1 MSGVHVLAAP
11 DKFRGTASA
20 VEVAAAVAEAA
31 AAASA
36 SCESA
41 PMADGGEGTLDAL
54 GGPNRTSVVTGPLGE
69 PVTAP
74 WRLTRGVA
82 VIEMALASGL
92 ALAGGA
98 SGNDAVNATTAGTGE
113 LIAEAVAA
121 GARRVLVAVGG
132 SATTDGGLGAV
143 EALPSQARMSGVE
156 MIVACD
162 VRTAFV
168 DAAAVF
174 GPQKGASP
182 AQVELLTRRLRRL
195 AQIYE
200 RDFGVDV
207 SAMSGA
213 GAAGG
218 LAGGLAARGASLVD
232 GFDVVAEE
240 IDLRDRIGRCDLVV
254 TGEGRFDATSLEG
267 KVVGGAARLAAE
279 AGVPALAVVGSA
291 DPRAT
296 RPEGLEIVDLTL
308 RFGSDRARSD
318 TCACVRRAVREW
330 LAGLSGG
337 ASPSRPTPPG
347 RTAPR

>member
-1 MSGVHVLAAP
+1 MWPMRVLAAP

-20 VEVAAAVAEAA
+20 GEVAEAVA

-36 SCESA
+36 ASASCDRA

-54 GGPNRTSVVTGPLGE
+54 GGPNRSSVATGPLGE

-74 WRLTRGVA
+74 WRLSRGVA

-92 ALAGGA
+92 AVAGGA
-98 SGNDAVNATTAGTGE
+98 SGNDPVNATTSGTGE

-121 GARRVLVAVGG
+121 GAHRVLVAVGG
-132 SATTDGGLGAV
+132 SATTDGGLGAL
-143 EALPSQARMSGVE
+143 ESLPSPARMSGVE
-156 MIVACD
+156 MTVACD

-168 DAAAVF
+168 DAAAVY

-200 RDFGVDV
+200 HDFGVDV
-207 SAMSGA
+207 TAMAGA

-232 GFDVVAEE
+232 GFELVADE
-240 IDLRDRIGRCDLVV
+240 IDLGERILNAEVVV
-254 TGEGRFDATSLEG
+254 TGEGRYDATSLQG
-267 KVVGGAARLAAE
+267 KVVAGVAQLAAE
-279 AGVPALAVVGSA
+279 AGVPALAIVGSA
-291 DPRAT
+291 DPRVPA
-296 RPEGLEIVDLTL
+296 PDGLEVVDLTA
-308 RFGSDRARSD
+308 RFGSDRARAD
-318 TCACVRRAVREW
+318 ACGCIRAAVSEA
-330 LAGLSGG
+330 LASFSPG
-337 ASPSRPTPPG
+337 AS
-347 RTAPR
+347 A

>member
-1 MSGVHVLAAP
+1 MSDVRVLAAP

-20 VEVAAAVAEAA
+20 AEIAAAVAEAA
-31 AAASA
+31 AAVSV
-36 SCESA
+36 SCDAA

-74 WRLTRGVA
+74 WRLSRGVA

-98 SGNDAVNATTAGTGE
+98 TGNDPVNATTAGTGE
-113 LIAEAVAA
+113 LIAEAVTA

-143 EALPSQARMSGVE
+143 QALPSPARMSGVE
-156 MIVACD
+156 MVVACD

-182 AQVELLTRRLRRL
+182 PQVELLTRRLRTLTEMYAR
-195 AQIYE
+195 A
-200 RDFGVDV
+200 FGVDV
-207 SAMSGA
+207 AAMPGA

-218 LAGGLAARGASLVD
+218 LAGGLAVRGASLVD
-232 GFDVVAEE
+232 GFEVVAH
-240 IDLRDRIGRCDLVV
+240 
-254 TGEGRFDATSLEG
+254 
-267 KVVGGAARLAAE
+267 
-279 AGVPALAVVGSA
+279 AGLH
-291 DPRAT
+291 
-296 RPEGLEIVDLTL
+296 
-308 RFGSDRARSD
+308 
-318 TCACVRRAVREW
+318 AVRELRLVW
-330 LAGLSGG
+330 
-337 ASPSRPTPPG
+337 
-347 RTAPR
+347 

>member
-1 MSGVHVLAAP
+1 MSDVRVLAAP

-20 VEVAAAVAEAA
+20 AEIAAAVAEAA
-31 AAASA
+31 AAVGA
-36 SCESA
+36 SCDTA

-74 WRLTRGVA
+74 WRLSRGVA

-98 SGNDAVNATTAGTGE
+98 PGNDPVNATTAGTGE
-113 LIAEAVAA
+113 LIAEAVGA

-143 EALPSQARMSGVE
+143 RALPSPARMSGVE

-174 GPQKGASP
+174 GPQKGASA
-182 AQVELLTRRLRRL
+182 AQVELLTRRLQTL
-195 AQIYE
+195 TGMYE

-207 SAMSGA
+207 AALPGA

-218 LAGGLAARGASLVD
+218 LAGGLAARGASLVG
-232 GFDVVAEE
+232 GFEVVADE
-240 IDLRDRIGRCDLVV
+240 IGLRERIADADVAV
-254 TGEGRFDATSLEG
+254 TGEGRYDVTSLEG
-267 KVVGGAARLAAE
+267 KVVSGVAELAAQS
-279 AGVPALAVVGSA
+279 GTRLLAVVGSC
-291 DPRAT
+291 DPAVPVPDT
-296 RPEGLEIVDLTL
+296 VELVDLTA
-308 RFGSDRARSD
+308 RFGSPRAHAD
-318 TCACVRRAVREW
+318 PCGCVREAVEAALR
-330 LAGLSGG
+330 GDS
-337 ASPSRPTPPG
+337 
-347 RTAPR
+347 